1 MIPKPAPASAIPTLP
16 ALAAGVLLAGCMST
30 PGPSVGGSG
39 ACRDSGLGWAAGQPA
54 DEANM
59 RRLARES
66 GAGLVDPIG
75 PDSRPLADRRG
86 DRLRVR
92 IDAGNIIES
101 ARCE

>member
-1 MIPKPAPASAIPTLP
+1 
-16 ALAAGVLLAGCMST
+16 
-30 PGPSVGGSG
+30 
-39 ACRDSGLGWAAGQPA
+39 
-54 DEANM
+54 M

>member
-1 MIPKPAPASAIPTLP
+1 MLPIPAPGAAIPALP
-16 ALAAGVLLAGCMST
+16 ALVTAVLLAGCVST
-30 PGPSVGGSG
+30 PGPSISGSG
-39 ACRDSGLGWAAGQPA
+39 ACRDSELGWATGQPA

-66 GAGLVDPIG
+66 GAGLVDPVG
-75 PDSRPLADRRG
+75 PDSRPLADRRS

-92 IDAGNIIES
+92 IDAGNIIQS